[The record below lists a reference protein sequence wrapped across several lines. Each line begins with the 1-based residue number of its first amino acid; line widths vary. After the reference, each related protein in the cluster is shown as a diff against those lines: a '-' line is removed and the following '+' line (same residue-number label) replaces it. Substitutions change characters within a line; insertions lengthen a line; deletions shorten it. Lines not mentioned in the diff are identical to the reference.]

1 MEEKGVFEYS
11 LKRGQKVKTFPTK
24 TSDNSSSKGEA
35 AFISDLLI
43 QRLGDGDYKE
53 PELRE

>member
-1 MEEKGVFEYS
+1 MEEKGAFEYS